1 MVAIRILFIDDS
13 ADDVFIA
20 THRLRK
26 AGFDVCA
33 RTVAVENELR
43 DAMVNFHPDIILSD
57 MSLPGF
63 TGLDALNIA
72 HTSRPEVPFL
82 FLCGCAERTPR
93 QALERGAFAIVDKD
107 HAECL
112 PDLIHTALT
121 KAEPILHGP

>member
-1 MVAIRILFIDDS
+1 MVAIRILFIDDC

-20 THRLRK
+20 THRLTK

-33 RTVAVENELR
+33 RTVALENELR
-43 DAMVNFHPDIILSD
+43 DAIIDFHPDIILSD

-63 TGLDALNIA
+63 TGLEALNIA
-72 HTSRPEVPFL
+72 HSSSPEVPFL
-82 FLCGCAERTPR
+82 FLCGCAERTTR

-107 HAECL
+107 HAESL

-121 KAEPILHGP
+121 KAEPVLHCP